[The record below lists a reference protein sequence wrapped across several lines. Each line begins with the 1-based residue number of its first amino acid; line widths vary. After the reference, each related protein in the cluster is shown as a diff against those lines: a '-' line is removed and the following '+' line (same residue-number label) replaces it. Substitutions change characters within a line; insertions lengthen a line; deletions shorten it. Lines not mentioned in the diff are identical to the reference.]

1 VQLDSSTREYF
12 TNCYHLCWT
21 VMESTCVLSRGGEVL
36 QGPDN
41 ILSTPNLLPEGIEL
55 VQDAMAM
62 TVMIGL
68 TGIEYFGAEIYKCLE
83 F

>member
-1 VQLDSSTREYF
+1 MFFQEG
-12 TNCYHLCWT
+12 
-21 VMESTCVLSRGGEVL
+21 EEVL

-68 TGIEYFGAEIYKCLE
+68 TGIEYFGVERYKCLE

>member
-1 VQLDSSTREYF
+1 
-12 TNCYHLCWT
+12 
-21 VMESTCVLSRGGEVL
+21 MESTCVLSRGGEVL
-36 QGPDN
+36 QGPN
-41 ILSTPNLLPEGIEL
+41 HILATPNLLPEGIEL

-68 TGIEYFGAEIYKCLE
+68 TGIEYFGADRYKCLE

>member
-1 VQLDSSTREYF
+1 MFFQE
-12 TNCYHLCWT
+12 
-21 VMESTCVLSRGGEVL
+21 GEVL

-68 TGIEYFGAEIYKCLE
+68 TGIESFGAERYKCLE